1 MNDVWRFMPAG
12 SSAQN
17 PSHTYTTPGI
27 YNVALQAYNTDGYNS
42 TRKTG
47 YINVSATPIF
57 PVANFTANVTNGL
70 VPLAVKFTDTS
81 TGTGI
86 SAWNWDFNND
96 GAVDSTVQSPE
107 YIYNS
112 GMYTVNLTVTGTA
125 GSDSE
130 VKTNYI
136 MVVVQ
141 TPTPTPIPTTI
152 PPPIASFT
160 TNITSGPAPLT
171 VRFNDTSSNIPTA
184 WNWSLRNVTGNNT
197 QVWFSTAQNPAHIFG
212 AGNYSIVLNA
222 SNSGGYN
229 LSTQVTFINVTANT
243 STSMTKIGIYNG
255 GNWYIDSNGDGL
267 LYWTVTSIFPM
278 EQQAGHKLLVTGME
292 MGRAR

>member
-1 MNDVWRFMPAG
+1 MDIQTYRNGDISLSPQLRPA
-12 SSAQN
+12 
-17 PSHTYTTPGI
+17 
-27 YNVALQAYNTDGYNS
+27 
-42 TRKTG
+42 
-47 YINVSATPIF
+47 
-57 PVANFTANVTNGL
+57 PVANFTANVTNGF

-86 SAWNWDFNND
+86 SGWNWDFNND
-96 GAVDSTVQSPE
+96 GAVDRTVQSPE

-136 MVVVQ
+136 MVIVQ

-171 VRFNDTSSNIPTA
+171 VRFNDTSSNTPTA
-184 WNWSLRNVTGNNT
+184 WNWSFRNVTGNNT

-212 AGNYSIVLNA
+212 VGNYSIVLNA

-255 GNWYIDSNGDGL
+255 GNWYMDYNGDGQFIPATGDK
-267 LYWTVTSIFPM
+267 YIPYGATG
-278 EQQAGHKLLVTGME
+278 GHKLLVTGMATE
-292 MGRAR
+292 RARSGFTRMAYGTSIMVVVG